1 MKIIDNY
8 RKLPIGK
15 YNEIV
20 KLCETEM
27 DEVDRKVRIVG
38 ILTGLTDDEVLAL
51 PLTDFTE
58 CCAKAKFID
67 LPCPETLIP
76 SVSKS
81 YPVGGFNLVPVT
93 DMRKVTTAQYI
104 DFLAFSKDNSYFDD
118 RNDIRFSKLVYNV
131 DQTTPVSLKYYERS
145 NPTVSAENKLI
156 PIMRISELYFI
167 MAEYLASQGDMAGA
181 ADCINEVRLARSCT
195 NMIPADLTE
204 ADFNNALDMEIKR
217 ENIAEGQYFFYCKKI
232 DAATINNNGVFVNMS
247 GKYTMNIPDSETS
260 LN

>member
-27 DEVDRKVRIVG
+27 NELDRKVRIVG

-51 PLTDFTE
+51 PITDFTE

-81 YPVGGFNLVPVT
+81 YPVGEFNLVPVT

-104 DFLAFSKDNSYFDD
+104 DFLSFSKDKEHNIVEMLSCFLVPKGMDYNEGYDILDVHNAIKEEMSVAEVLALLAFFFGSWTRSINSTL
-118 RNDIRFSKLVYNV
+118 S
-131 DQTTPVSLKYYERS
+131 SSERMARR
-145 NPTVSAENKLI
+145 VKDKEKRQM
-156 PIMRISELYFI
+156 IMER
-167 MAEYLASQGDMAGA
+167 
-181 ADCINEVRLARSCT
+181 
-195 NMIPADLTE
+195 
-204 ADFNNALDMEIKR
+204 
-217 ENIAEGQYFFYCKKI
+217 IAELRS
-232 DAATINNNGVFVNMS
+232 TIS
-247 GKYTMNIPDSETS
+247 GGGSPR
-260 LN
+260 

>member
-27 DEVDRKVRIVG
+27 DEVDRKVKIVG

-104 DFLAFSKDNSYFDD
+104 DFLAFSKDKEHNIVEMLSCFLVPKGMDYNEGYDILDVHNAIKEEMSVAEVLAVLAFFFGSWTRSLHSTLSYSE
-118 RNDIRFSKLVYNV
+118 RTARR
-131 DQTTPVSLKYYERS
+131 LKDKGKRAMMLER
-145 NPTVSAENKLI
+145 
-156 PIMRISELYFI
+156 
-167 MAEYLASQGDMAGA
+167 
-181 ADCINEVRLARSCT
+181 
-195 NMIPADLTE
+195 
-204 ADFNNALDMEIKR
+204 
-217 ENIAEGQYFFYCKKI
+217 IAELRS
-232 DAATINNNGVFVNMS
+232 TIS
-247 GKYTMNIPDSETS
+247 GGGSPQ
-260 LN
+260 

>member
-27 DEVDRKVRIVG
+27 DEVDRKVSIVA
-38 ILTGLTDDEVLAL
+38 ILTGLTEDEVLAL
-51 PLTDFTE
+51 PITDFTE

-81 YPVGGFNLVPVT
+81 YPVGGFVLVPVT

-104 DFLAFSKDNSYFDD
+104 DFITFSKDKEHNIVEMLSCFLVPKGMDYNEGYDILDVHNAIKEEMSVAEVLALLAFFFGSWTRSINSTL
-118 RNDIRFSKLVYNV
+118 S
-131 DQTTPVSLKYYERS
+131 SSERMARR
-145 NPTVSAENKLI
+145 VKDKEKRQ
-156 PIMRISELYFI
+156 MMMERIEEL
-167 MAEYLASQGDMAGA
+167 
-181 ADCINEVRLARSCT
+181 RS
-195 NMIPADLTE
+195 
-204 ADFNNALDMEIKR
+204 
-217 ENIAEGQYFFYCKKI
+217 
-232 DAATINNNGVFVNMS
+232 TISGVGS
-247 GKYTMNIPDSETS
+247 PR
-260 LN
+260 

>member
-27 DEVDRKVRIVG
+27 DEVDRKVKIVG

-81 YPVGGFNLVPVT
+81 YPVGEFNLVPVT

-104 DFLAFSKDNSYFDD
+104 DFLSFSKDKEHNIVEMLSCFLVPKGMDYNEGYDILDVHNAIKEEMSVAEVLALLAFFFGSWTRSLHSTLSY
-118 RNDIRFSKLVYNV
+118 S
-131 DQTTPVSLKYYERS
+131 ER
-145 NPTVSAENKLI
+145 
-156 PIMRISELYFI
+156 
-167 MAEYLASQGDMAGA
+167 MARRVKDKEKRQM
-181 ADCINEVRLARSCT
+181 
-195 NMIPADLTE
+195 M
-204 ADFNNALDMEIKR
+204 MER
-217 ENIAEGQYFFYCKKI
+217 IAELRS
-232 DAATINNNGVFVNMS
+232 TIS
-247 GKYTMNIPDSETS
+247 GGGSPR
-260 LN
+260 

>member
-27 DEVDRKVRIVG
+27 DEVDRKVKIVG

-81 YPVGGFNLVPVT
+81 YPVGEFNLVPVT

-104 DFLAFSKDNSYFDD
+104 DFLSFSKDKEHNIVEMLSCFLVPKGMDY
-118 RNDIRFSKLVYNV
+118 NEGYDILDVHNAIKEEMSVAEVLALLAFFFGSWTRSIHSTL
-131 DQTTPVSLKYYERS
+131 SSSER
-145 NPTVSAENKLI
+145 
-156 PIMRISELYFI
+156 
-167 MAEYLASQGDMAGA
+167 MARRVKDKEKRQM
-181 ADCINEVRLARSCT
+181 
-195 NMIPADLTE
+195 M
-204 ADFNNALDMEIKR
+204 MER
-217 ENIAEGQYFFYCKKI
+217 IAELRS
-232 DAATINNNGVFVNMS
+232 TIS
-247 GKYTMNIPDSETS
+247 GGGSPQ
-260 LN
+260 

>member
-27 DEVDRKVRIVG
+27 NELDRKVRIVG

-104 DFLAFSKDNSYFDD
+104 DFLSFSKDKEHNIVEMLSCFLVPKGMDYNEGYDILDVHNAIKEEMSVAEVLAVLAFFFGSWTRSLHSTLSYSE
-118 RNDIRFSKLVYNV
+118 RTARR
-131 DQTTPVSLKYYERS
+131 LKDKTKRQMMLER
-145 NPTVSAENKLI
+145 
-156 PIMRISELYFI
+156 
-167 MAEYLASQGDMAGA
+167 
-181 ADCINEVRLARSCT
+181 
-195 NMIPADLTE
+195 
-204 ADFNNALDMEIKR
+204 
-217 ENIAEGQYFFYCKKI
+217 IAELRS
-232 DAATINNNGVFVNMS
+232 TIS
-247 GKYTMNIPDSETS
+247 GGGSPR
-260 LN
+260 

>member
-27 DEVDRKVRIVG
+27 DEVDRKVKIVG

-51 PLTDFTE
+51 PITDFTE

-104 DFLAFSKDNSYFDD
+104 DFITFSKDKEHNIVEMLSCFLVPKGMDYNEGYDILDVHKAIKEEMSVAEVLALLAFFFGSWTRSINSTL
-118 RNDIRFSKLVYNV
+118 S
-131 DQTTPVSLKYYERS
+131 SSER
-145 NPTVSAENKLI
+145 
-156 PIMRISELYFI
+156 
-167 MAEYLASQGDMAGA
+167 MARRVKDKEKRQM
-181 ADCINEVRLARSCT
+181 
-195 NMIPADLTE
+195 M
-204 ADFNNALDMEIKR
+204 MER
-217 ENIAEGQYFFYCKKI
+217 IAELRS
-232 DAATINNNGVFVNMS
+232 TIS
-247 GKYTMNIPDSETS
+247 GGGSPR
-260 LN
+260 

>member
-27 DEVDRKVRIVG
+27 DEVDRKVSIVA
-38 ILTGLTDDEVLAL
+38 ILTGLTEDEVLAL
-51 PLTDFTE
+51 PITDFTE

-104 DFLAFSKDNSYFDD
+104 DFITFSKDKEHNIVEMLSCFLVPKGMDYNEGYDILDVHNAIKEEMSVAEVLALLAFFFGSWTRSINSTL
-118 RNDIRFSKLVYNV
+118 S
-131 DQTTPVSLKYYERS
+131 SSER
-145 NPTVSAENKLI
+145 
-156 PIMRISELYFI
+156 
-167 MAEYLASQGDMAGA
+167 MARRVKDKEKRQM
-181 ADCINEVRLARSCT
+181 
-195 NMIPADLTE
+195 M
-204 ADFNNALDMEIKR
+204 MER
-217 ENIAEGQYFFYCKKI
+217 IAELRS
-232 DAATINNNGVFVNMS
+232 TIS
-247 GKYTMNIPDSETS
+247 GGGSPR
-260 LN
+260 

>member
-27 DEVDRKVRIVG
+27 DEVDRKVKIVG

-58 CCAKAKFID
+58 CCAKAQFLDKE
-67 LPCPETLIP
+67 CPENLIP
-76 SVSKS
+76 AISKS

-104 DFLAFSKDNSYFDD
+104 DFITFSKDKEHNIVEMLSCFLVPKGMDY
-118 RNDIRFSKLVYNV
+118 NEGYDILDVHNAIKEEMSVAEVLALLAFFFGSWTRSIHSTL
-131 DQTTPVSLKYYERS
+131 SSSER
-145 NPTVSAENKLI
+145 
-156 PIMRISELYFI
+156 
-167 MAEYLASQGDMAGA
+167 MARRVKDKGKRQM
-181 ADCINEVRLARSCT
+181 
-195 NMIPADLTE
+195 M
-204 ADFNNALDMEIKR
+204 MER
-217 ENIAEGQYFFYCKKI
+217 IAELRS
-232 DAATINNNGVFVNMS
+232 TIS
-247 GKYTMNIPDSETS
+247 GGGSPR
-260 LN
+260 

>member
-104 DFLAFSKDNSYFDD
+104 DFITFSKDKEHNIVEMLSCFLVPKGMDY
-118 RNDIRFSKLVYNV
+118 NEGYDILDVHNAIKEEMSVAEVLAVLAFFFGSWTR
-131 DQTTPVSLKYYERS
+131 SLHSTLSSSERMARR
-145 NPTVSAENKLI
+145 VKDKEKRQM
-156 PIMRISELYFI
+156 IMER
-167 MAEYLASQGDMAGA
+167 
-181 ADCINEVRLARSCT
+181 
-195 NMIPADLTE
+195 
-204 ADFNNALDMEIKR
+204 
-217 ENIAEGQYFFYCKKI
+217 IAELRS
-232 DAATINNNGVFVNMS
+232 TISGVGS
-247 GKYTMNIPDSETS
+247 PQ
-260 LN
+260 

>member
-1 MKIIDNY
+1 MKMKIIDNY

-27 DEVDRKVRIVG
+27 DEVDRKVSIVA
-38 ILTGLTDDEVLAL
+38 ILTGLTEDEVLAL
-51 PLTDFTE
+51 PITDFTE

-104 DFLAFSKDNSYFDD
+104 DFITFSKDKEHNIVEMLSCFLVPKGMDYNEGYDILDVHNAIKEEMSVAEVIALLAFFFGSWTRSINSTL
-118 RNDIRFSKLVYNV
+118 S
-131 DQTTPVSLKYYERS
+131 SSER
-145 NPTVSAENKLI
+145 
-156 PIMRISELYFI
+156 
-167 MAEYLASQGDMAGA
+167 MARRVKDKGKRQM
-181 ADCINEVRLARSCT
+181 
-195 NMIPADLTE
+195 M
-204 ADFNNALDMEIKR
+204 MER
-217 ENIAEGQYFFYCKKI
+217 IAELRS
-232 DAATINNNGVFVNMS
+232 TIS
-247 GKYTMNIPDSETS
+247 GGGSPR
-260 LN
+260 

>member
-27 DEVDRKVRIVG
+27 NELDRKVRIVG

-67 LPCPETLIP
+67 LPCPENLIP

-104 DFLAFSKDNSYFDD
+104 DFLSFSKDKEHNIVEMLSCFLVPKGMDYNEGYDILDVHNAIKEEMSVAEVLALLAFFFGSWTRSINSTL
-118 RNDIRFSKLVYNV
+118 S
-131 DQTTPVSLKYYERS
+131 SSERMARR
-145 NPTVSAENKLI
+145 VKDKEKRQM
-156 PIMRISELYFI
+156 IMER
-167 MAEYLASQGDMAGA
+167 
-181 ADCINEVRLARSCT
+181 
-195 NMIPADLTE
+195 
-204 ADFNNALDMEIKR
+204 
-217 ENIAEGQYFFYCKKI
+217 IAELRS
-232 DAATINNNGVFVNMS
+232 TISGVGS
-247 GKYTMNIPDSETS
+247 PQ
-260 LN
+260 

>member
-27 DEVDRKVRIVG
+27 DEVDRKVKIVG

-104 DFLAFSKDNSYFDD
+104 DFITFSKDKEHNIVEMLSCFLVPKGMDYNEGYDILDVHNAIKEEMSVAEVLALLAFFFGSWTRSINSTL
-118 RNDIRFSKLVYNV
+118 S
-131 DQTTPVSLKYYERS
+131 SSER
-145 NPTVSAENKLI
+145 K
-156 PIMRISELYFI
+156 
-167 MAEYLASQGDMAGA
+167 
-181 ADCINEVRLARSCT
+181 ARRVKDKGKRQ
-195 NMIPADLTE
+195 MM
-204 ADFNNALDMEIKR
+204 MER
-217 ENIAEGQYFFYCKKI
+217 IAELRS
-232 DAATINNNGVFVNMS
+232 TIS
-247 GKYTMNIPDSETS
+247 GGGSPR
-260 LN
+260 

>member
-27 DEVDRKVRIVG
+27 DEVDRKVKIVG

-81 YPVGGFNLVPVT
+81 YPVGEFNLVPVT

-104 DFLAFSKDNSYFDD
+104 DFLSFSKDKEHNIVEMLSCFLVPKGMDYNEGYDILDVHNAIKEEMSVAEVLAVLAFFFGSWTRSLHSTLSY
-118 RNDIRFSKLVYNV
+118 S
-131 DQTTPVSLKYYERS
+131 ER
-145 NPTVSAENKLI
+145 
-156 PIMRISELYFI
+156 
-167 MAEYLASQGDMAGA
+167 MARRVKDKGKRAM
-181 ADCINEVRLARSCT
+181 
-195 NMIPADLTE
+195 M
-204 ADFNNALDMEIKR
+204 MER
-217 ENIAEGQYFFYCKKI
+217 IAELRS
-232 DAATINNNGVFVNMS
+232 TIS
-247 GKYTMNIPDSETS
+247 GGGSPR
-260 LN
+260 

>member
-27 DEVDRKVRIVG
+27 DEVDRKVKIVG

-104 DFLAFSKDNSYFDD
+104 DFITFSKDKEHNIVEMLSCFLVPKGMDYNEGYDILDVHKAIKEEMSVAEVLALLAFFFGSWTRSINSTL
-118 RNDIRFSKLVYNV
+118 S
-131 DQTTPVSLKYYERS
+131 SSER
-145 NPTVSAENKLI
+145 
-156 PIMRISELYFI
+156 
-167 MAEYLASQGDMAGA
+167 MARRVKDKEKRQM
-181 ADCINEVRLARSCT
+181 
-195 NMIPADLTE
+195 M
-204 ADFNNALDMEIKR
+204 MER
-217 ENIAEGQYFFYCKKI
+217 IAELRS
-232 DAATINNNGVFVNMS
+232 TIS
-247 GKYTMNIPDSETS
+247 GGGSPR
-260 LN
+260 

>member
-27 DEVDRKVRIVG
+27 DEVDRKVKIVG

-51 PLTDFTE
+51 PITDFTE

-104 DFLAFSKDNSYFDD
+104 DFITFSKDKEHNIVEMLSCFLVPKGMDYNEGYDILDVHTAIKEEMSVAEVLALLAFFFGSWTRSLHSTLSY
-118 RNDIRFSKLVYNV
+118 S
-131 DQTTPVSLKYYERS
+131 ER
-145 NPTVSAENKLI
+145 
-156 PIMRISELYFI
+156 
-167 MAEYLASQGDMAGA
+167 MARRVKDKEKRQM
-181 ADCINEVRLARSCT
+181 
-195 NMIPADLTE
+195 M
-204 ADFNNALDMEIKR
+204 MER
-217 ENIAEGQYFFYCKKI
+217 IAELRS
-232 DAATINNNGVFVNMS
+232 TIS
-247 GKYTMNIPDSETS
+247 GGGSPQ
-260 LN
+260 

>member
-27 DEVDRKVRIVG
+27 DEVDRKVKIVG

-51 PLTDFTE
+51 PITDFTE

-81 YPVGGFNLVPVT
+81 YPVGEFNLVPVT

-104 DFLAFSKDNSYFDD
+104 DFLSFSKDKEHNIVEMLSCFLVPKGMDYNEGYDILDVHNAIKEEMSVAEVLALLAFFFGSWTRSINSTL
-118 RNDIRFSKLVYNV
+118 S
-131 DQTTPVSLKYYERS
+131 SSER
-145 NPTVSAENKLI
+145 
-156 PIMRISELYFI
+156 
-167 MAEYLASQGDMAGA
+167 MARRVKDKGKRQM
-181 ADCINEVRLARSCT
+181 
-195 NMIPADLTE
+195 M
-204 ADFNNALDMEIKR
+204 MER
-217 ENIAEGQYFFYCKKI
+217 IAELRS
-232 DAATINNNGVFVNMS
+232 TIS
-247 GKYTMNIPDSETS
+247 GGGSPR
-260 LN
+260 

>member
-104 DFLAFSKDNSYFDD
+104 DFLSFSKDKEHNIVEMLSCFLVPKGMDY
-118 RNDIRFSKLVYNV
+118 NEGYDILDVHNAIKEEMSVAEVLALLAFFFGSWTRSIHSTL
-131 DQTTPVSLKYYERS
+131 SSSERMARR
-145 NPTVSAENKLI
+145 VKDKEKRQM
-156 PIMRISELYFI
+156 IMER
-167 MAEYLASQGDMAGA
+167 
-181 ADCINEVRLARSCT
+181 
-195 NMIPADLTE
+195 
-204 ADFNNALDMEIKR
+204 
-217 ENIAEGQYFFYCKKI
+217 IAELRS
-232 DAATINNNGVFVNMS
+232 TIS
-247 GKYTMNIPDSETS
+247 GGGSPR
-260 LN
+260 

>member
-15 YNEIV
+15 YNKIV

-27 DEVDRKVRIVG
+27 DEVDRKVKIVG

-51 PLTDFTE
+51 PITDFTE

-104 DFLAFSKDNSYFDD
+104 DFITFSKDKEHNIVEMLSCFLVPKGMDYNEGYDILDVHNAIKEEMSVAEVLSLLAFFFGSWTRSINSTL
-118 RNDIRFSKLVYNV
+118 S
-131 DQTTPVSLKYYERS
+131 SSER
-145 NPTVSAENKLI
+145 
-156 PIMRISELYFI
+156 
-167 MAEYLASQGDMAGA
+167 MARRVKDKGKRQM
-181 ADCINEVRLARSCT
+181 
-195 NMIPADLTE
+195 M
-204 ADFNNALDMEIKR
+204 MER
-217 ENIAEGQYFFYCKKI
+217 IAELRS
-232 DAATINNNGVFVNMS
+232 TIS
-247 GKYTMNIPDSETS
+247 GGGSPR
-260 LN
+260 

>member
-27 DEVDRKVRIVG
+27 DEVDRKVKIVG

-51 PLTDFTE
+51 PITDFTE

-104 DFLAFSKDNSYFDD
+104 DFITFSKDKEHNIVEMLSCFLVPKGMDYNEGYDILDVHNAIKEEMSVAEVLALLAFFFGSWTRSINSTL
-118 RNDIRFSKLVYNV
+118 S
-131 DQTTPVSLKYYERS
+131 SSER
-145 NPTVSAENKLI
+145 
-156 PIMRISELYFI
+156 
-167 MAEYLASQGDMAGA
+167 MARRVKDKGKRQM
-181 ADCINEVRLARSCT
+181 
-195 NMIPADLTE
+195 M
-204 ADFNNALDMEIKR
+204 MER
-217 ENIAEGQYFFYCKKI
+217 IAELRS
-232 DAATINNNGVFVNMS
+232 TISGVGS
-247 GKYTMNIPDSETS
+247 PR
-260 LN
+260 

>member
-27 DEVDRKVRIVG
+27 DEVDRKVKIVG

-104 DFLAFSKDNSYFDD
+104 DFLAFSKDKEHNIVEMLSCFLVPKGMDY
-118 RNDIRFSKLVYNV
+118 NEGYDILDVHNAIKEEMSVAEVLAVLAFFFGSWTRSIHSTL
-131 DQTTPVSLKYYERS
+131 SSSERMARRLKDKGKRAMMLER
-145 NPTVSAENKLI
+145 
-156 PIMRISELYFI
+156 
-167 MAEYLASQGDMAGA
+167 
-181 ADCINEVRLARSCT
+181 
-195 NMIPADLTE
+195 
-204 ADFNNALDMEIKR
+204 
-217 ENIAEGQYFFYCKKI
+217 IAELRS
-232 DAATINNNGVFVNMS
+232 TIS
-247 GKYTMNIPDSETS
+247 GGGSPR
-260 LN
+260 